1 VEQICTLLV
10 NDEKLKDPT
19 NMANAFNNLFKTITK
34 KLSIQQIEKHVIS
47 ALKY

>member
-1 VEQICTLLV
+1 
-10 NDEKLKDPT
+10 
-19 NMANAFNNLFKTITK
+19 MANAFNNLFKTITK